1 MKMYLGLTKRNMLV
15 YFKDRQAIL
24 FSLLTSVIVF
34 VLYLLFLRN
43 TFVDAINQA
52 LAEMP
57 MVRELVMDDDLNMF
71 TDIKLL
77 VGILGSAAITVP
89 FSCLRTVTSDRETRV
104 DQDILATPVSRGQ
117 IVLAY
122 FTASALSAIVM
133 TSVIL
138 TAGLVILQLRGNLY
152 LGLRGILGAYGVTAL
167 GCVSSTAL
175 FMNIVL
181 FFRSGSASSAFFG
194 ILSAVSGF
202 VIGAYI
208 PVSQFSGSVRTVC
221 NLFPA
226 SHITIL
232 LRNVLLGGVL
242 GHIDNGI
249 GGLDQGEFVQVLKD
263 VFTFKADMFG
273 SSLNTAAM
281 ITFVLAIL
289 TVRLIVMA
297 CADSTNY
304 TKK

>member
-24 FSLLTSVIVF
+24 FSLLTSIILF
-34 VLYLLFLRN
+34 VLYLLFLRG

-52 LAEMP
+52 LASMP
-57 MVRELVMDDDLNMF
+57 MIRELVRDEDLEMF
-71 TDIKLL
+71 TNIKLL
-77 VGILGSAAITVP
+77 VGIIGSAAITVP
-89 FSCLRTVTSDRETRV
+89 FSCLRTVTADRESRV

-122 FTASALSAIVM
+122 FTASALSAILM

-138 TAGLVILQLRGNLY
+138 TAGLVILQLQGSLY
-152 LGLRGILGAYGVTAL
+152 LGVGGLLRAYGVTAL
-167 GCVSSTAL
+167 GCVSATAL
-175 FMNIVL
+175 FMNVVL

-208 PVSQFSGSVRTVC
+208 PVSQFSGGVRTVC

-232 LRNVLLGGVL
+232 LRNVLLNGLL
-242 GHIDNGI
+242 GHVDSGI
-249 GGLDQGEFVQVLKD
+249 GGLDNGGFVQTLREI
-263 VFTFKADMFG
+263 FTFKADMFG
-273 SSLNTAAM
+273 SSLNTTAM

-289 TVRLIVMA
+289 SVSLIVMV
-297 CADSTNY
+297 CTYSKNY
-304 TKK
+304 KKK

>member
-24 FSLLTSVIVF
+24 FSLLTSIILF
-34 VLYLLFLRN
+34 VLYLLFLRG

-52 LAEMP
+52 LAGMP
-57 MVRELVMDDDLNMF
+57 MIRELVMDEDLEMF
-71 TDIKLL
+71 TNIKLL
-77 VGILGSAAITVP
+77 VGIIGSAAITVP
-89 FSCLRTVTSDRETRV
+89 FSCLRTVTSDRESRV

-117 IVLAY
+117 IVMAY

-138 TAGLVILQLRGNLY
+138 TAGLVILQLQGNLY
-152 LGLRGILGAYGVTAL
+152 LGLGGVLSAYGVTAL

-175 FMNIVL
+175 FMNLVL

-208 PVSQFSGSVRTVC
+208 PVSQFSGGVRTVC

-232 LRNVLLGGVL
+232 LRNVLLNGLL
-242 GHIDNGI
+242 GHVDSGI
-249 GGLDQGEFVQVLKD
+249 GGLDRGEFVRVLKD
-263 VFTFKADMFG
+263 TFTFRAEMFG
-273 SSLNTAAM
+273 GSLNMTAM
-281 ITFVLAIL
+281 LSFVLAIL
-289 TVRLIVMA
+289 TVSLVAMVYTY
-297 CADSTNY
+297 SKNY
-304 TKK
+304 KKK

>member
-104 DQDILATPVSRGQ
+104 DQDILATPVSRSQ

-138 TAGLVILQLRGNLY
+138 TAGLVILQLQGKLY
-152 LGLRGILGAYGVTAL
+152 LGLSGVLGAYGVTAL

-181 FFRSGSASSAFFG
+181 FFRSGSASAAFFG

-208 PVSQFSGSVRTVC
+208 PVSQFSGGVRTVC

-249 GGLDQGEFVQVLKD
+249 GGLDQGKFVQVLKD

-273 SSLNTAAM
+273 SSLNTTAM
-281 ITFVLAIL
+281 LSFVLAIL
-289 TVRLIVMA
+289 TLSLIVMVYTY
-297 CADSTNY
+297 SKNY
-304 TKK
+304 KKK

>member
-1 MKMYLGLTKRNMLV
+1 MKMYLGLTKRNMMV

-24 FSLLTSVIVF
+24 LSLLTSIIVF
-34 VLYLLFLRN
+34 VLYLLFLRG

-52 LAEMP
+52 LAGMP
-57 MVRELVMDDDLNMF
+57 MIRELVKDEDLEMF
-71 TDIKLL
+71 TNIKLL
-77 VGILGSAAITVP
+77 VGIIGSAAITVP
-89 FSCLRTVTSDRETRV
+89 FSCLRTVTADRESRV

-138 TAGLVILQLRGNLY
+138 TAGLVILQLQGSLY
-152 LGLRGILGAYGVTAL
+152 LDPAGVLAAYGVTAL
-167 GCVSSTAL
+167 GCISSTAL

-181 FFRSGSASSAFFG
+181 FFRSGSASAAFFG

-208 PVSQFSGSVRTVC
+208 PVSQFSGGVRTVC

-232 LRNVLLGGVL
+232 LRNVLLNGLL
-242 GHIDNGI
+242 GHVDSGI
-249 GGLDQGEFVQVLKD
+249 GGLDRGEFVRTLKD

-273 SSLNTAAM
+273 SSLNVPAM
-281 ITFVLAIL
+281 LTFVLVIL
-289 TVRLIVMA
+289 TVSLFTMVWTY
-297 CADSTNY
+297 SKNY
-304 TKK
+304 KKK

>member
-24 FSLLTSVIVF
+24 FSLLTSIILF
-34 VLYLLFLRN
+34 VLYLLFLRG

-52 LAEMP
+52 LASMP
-57 MVRELVMDDDLNMF
+57 MIRELVRDEDLEMF
-71 TDIKLL
+71 TNIKLL
-77 VGILGSAAITVP
+77 VGIIGSA
-89 FSCLRTVTSDRETRV
+89 
-104 DQDILATPVSRGQ
+104 
-117 IVLAY
+117 VLAY
-122 FTASALSAIVM
+122 FTASALSAILM

-138 TAGLVILQLRGNLY
+138 TAGLVILQLQGSLY
-152 LGLRGILGAYGVTAL
+152 LGVGGLLRAYGVTAL
-167 GCVSSTAL
+167 GCVSATAL
-175 FMNIVL
+175 FMNVVL

-208 PVSQFSGSVRTVC
+208 PVSQFSGGVRTVC

-232 LRNVLLGGVL
+232 LRNVLLNGLL
-242 GHIDNGI
+242 GHVDSGI
-249 GGLDQGEFVQVLKD
+249 GGLDNGGFVQTLREI
-263 VFTFKADMFG
+263 FTFKADMFG

-289 TVRLIVMA
+289 TVSLIVMV
-297 CADSTNY
+297 CTYSKNY
-304 TKK
+304 KKK

>member
-24 FSLLTSVIVF
+24 FSLLTSIILF
-34 VLYLLFLRN
+34 VLYLLFLRG

-52 LAEMP
+52 LASMP
-57 MVRELVMDDDLNMF
+57 MIRELVRDEDLEMF
-71 TDIKLL
+71 TNIKLL
-77 VGILGSAAITVP
+77 VGIIGSAAITVP
-89 FSCLRTVTSDRETRV
+89 FSCLRTVTSDRESRV
-104 DQDILATPVSRGQ
+104 DQDILATPVSRSQ

-138 TAGLVILQLRGNLY
+138 TAGLVILQLQGSLY
-152 LGLRGILGAYGVTAL
+152 LGVGGLLRAYGVTAL
-167 GCVSSTAL
+167 GCVSATAL
-175 FMNIVL
+175 FMNVVL

-208 PVSQFSGSVRTVC
+208 PVSQFSGGVRTVC

-232 LRNVLLGGVL
+232 LRNVLLNGLL
-242 GHIDNGI
+242 GHVDSSI
-249 GGLDQGEFVQVLKD
+249 GGLDNGGFVQTLREI
-263 VFTFKADMFG
+263 FTFKADMFG
-273 SSLNTAAM
+273 SSLNTTAM

-289 TVRLIVMA
+289 TVSLIVMV
-297 CADSTNY
+297 CTYSKNY
-304 TKK
+304 KKK

>member
-15 YFKDRQAIL
+15 YFKDRQAII
-24 FSLLTSVIVF
+24 FSLLTSIIVF

-57 MVRELVMDDDLNMF
+57 MIRELVMDDDLKMF

-77 VGILGSAAITVP
+77 VGIIGSAVITVP

-104 DQDILATPVSRGQ
+104 DQDILGSQ

-138 TAGLVILQLRGNLY
+138 TAGLVILQLQGKLY
-152 LGLRGILGAYGVTAL
+152 LGLNGVLGAYGVTAL

-181 FFRSGSASSAFFG
+181 LFRSGSASAAFFG

-208 PVSQFSGSVRTVC
+208 PVSQFSGGVRTVC

-242 GHIDNGI
+242 GHIDDGI
-249 GGLDQGEFVQVLKD
+249 GGLDQGRFVQVLKD

-273 SSLNTAAM
+273 SSMNTTAM
-281 ITFVLAIL
+281 LSFVLAIL
-289 TVRLIVMA
+289 PLSLIVMVYTY
-297 CADSTNY
+297 SKNY
-304 TKK
+304 KKK

>member
-57 MVRELVMDDDLNMF
+57 MVRELVMDDDLKMF

-208 PVSQFSGSVRTVC
+208 PISQFSGRVQTVC

-232 LRNVLLGGVL
+232 LRNTLLGGML
-242 GHIDNGI
+242 DHIDGGI
-249 GGLDQGEFVQVLKD
+249 GGLDGGEFVRALKD
-263 VFTFKADMFG
+263 MFTFEAKMFG
-273 SSLNTAAM
+273 NNVQTGV
-281 ITFVLAIL
+281 TLAYIGVIL
-289 TVRLIVMA
+289 TVSLSVMIFTY
-297 CADSTNY
+297 SRKY
-304 TKK
+304 KK